1 MFIDCH
7 FQGDSGLIIPRNQK
21 GYSIQSVVTEFIV
34 GVLIYFPLPTDF
46 FFLLYHKLLFSP
58 RKIPPPVF
66 NLCSMAEGFL
76 QFLKAA

>member
-46 FFLLYHKLLFSP
+46 FFFFTTRCCFPPERFPPLFLTCVQWL
-58 RKIPPPVF
+58 R
-66 NLCSMAEGFL
+66 GFYN
-76 QFLKAA
+76 F

>member
-7 FQGDSGLIIPRNQK
+7 FQGDSGLIIPGNQK
-21 GYSIQSVVTEFIV
+21 RYSIQSVVTEFIA

-46 FFLLYHKLLFSP
+46 FSSLPQGVVFPQKRS
-58 RKIPPPVF
+58 PPPVY